1 MPDGSSSAA
10 PVMRPGPSAEKKRAS
25 NVRRRVLLQRQK
37 GNPTD
42 LLHVSGKSIV
52 GFIHGQKVFA
62 GSNGPLLRTRGIFPY
77 RSRGD

>member
-1 MPDGSSSAA
+1 MVTTKRKLEVIIRS
-10 PVMRPGPSAEKKRAS
+10 RAS
-25 NVRRRVLLQRQK
+25 ASPFLIFPASSNLLLERQK